1 VTAPD
6 IVFPVRQGERNEE
19 LRYALRSLRLLP
31 HGQVWLAGHKPRW
44 VSDEVRHVAVKQTGS
59 KYANSLRNLLT
70 ACQQIQL
77 SEEFVY
83 WNDDMFLLEPID
95 RVPVLHRGTLA
106 DHVAAYYTSRHSR
119 YVKGLAATDE
129 VLRRLL
135 PGREP
140 LSYELHT
147 PMTMD
152 KAGVLAAEGRCK
164 ASQANA
170 ALQIKSA
177 YGNLHEVG
185 GEYAQDVKVFKPEP
199 VWDRGPTPFVSTIDG
214 IWGRHPAVTFVQELH
229 SEPSPYERT

>member
-1 VTAPD
+1 MTPPD
-6 IVFPVRQGERNEE
+6 VVFPLRRGERNEE

-31 HGQVWLAGHKPRW
+31 HGQVWVAGHRPTW
-44 VSDEVRHVAVKQTGS
+44 LSGEVRHVPTKQNAS

-70 ACQQIQL
+70 ACREIQL
-77 SEEFVY
+77 SEEFVL
-83 WNDDMFLLEPID
+83 WNDDFFLLEPIE

-106 DHVAAYYTSRHSR
+106 DHVKAYRALRHSQ
-119 YVKGLAATDE
+119 YVRGLAATDE

-152 KAGVLAAEGRCK
+152 RHGVLAAAGRC
-164 ASQANA
+164 QAERLS

-177 YGNLHEVG
+177 YGNLSEVG
-185 GEYAQDVKVFKPEP
+185 GEWADDVKVFRPEP
-199 VWDRGPTPFVSTIDG
+199 TWEPGPTPFVSTVDSV
-214 IWGRHPAVTFVQELH
+214 WGKHPAVTYVRELH
-229 SEPSPYERT
+229 PDPSPYERS